1 MYKQLVTTGEDSDL
15 CNIKMR
21 CCDPLVLVVYYY
33 LEELYINTFNTSVI
47 YAPINTAPTT
57 CQKTITALI

>member
-1 MYKQLVTTGEDSDL
+1 MFKQLVTTGEDSDL
-15 CNIKMR
+15 GNIDMK
-21 CCDPLVLVVYYY
+21 CCDPLV

-57 CQKTITALI
+57 CQKTIKVLT